1 MDRLNRLQKTDP
13 SRDLSQTSIDHELL
27 TFGDSDRGSNHR
39 SLDNTGGAID
49 CEMSNGLLLSLENP
63 QCGDLGLGGL
73 GRLSKPVA
81 GRLVLIPWR
90 VIKGRW

>member
-1 MDRLNRLQKTDP
+1 VDRLNRLQKTDP
-13 SRDLSQTSIDHELL
+13 SRDLSQTSIDHEL
-27 TFGDSDRGSNHR
+27 TFWDSDRGSNHR

-49 CEMSNGLLLSLENP
+49 CEMSNELLLSLENP
-63 QCGDLGLGGL
+63 QSRDLGLGGL

-81 GRLVLIPWR
+81 GRLVLIPWS